1 MRLHRLRF
9 PGALLKRG
17 FWLYAWRIRCGDK
30 EFYYVGRTGDS
41 SSRYAS
47 SPFSRLGRHL
57 DLRPT
62 ATANMLLRH
71 IRRLGLDPEGCD
83 YELLAF
89 GPLFP
94 EQSTL
99 DLHRE
104 RRDIIAPLER
114 ALVELFR
121 TSGHVVV
128 GKHGKV
134 GAPDSA
140 LLMKIKR
147 AFNSEVLVK
156 RQGSRGNTLPR
167 SRHA

>member
-1 MRLHRLRF
+1 MRLHRLTF

-17 FWLYAWRIRCGDK
+17 FWLYAWRIRCGDQ

-41 SSRYAS
+41 SSQYAS

-57 DLRPT
+57 DMRSA

-71 IRRLGLDPEGCD
+71 IRRLGLDPEMCD

-94 EQSTL
+94 EQTTL

-121 TSGHVVV
+121 TQGHLVV
-128 GKHGKV
+128 GKHGRFGTPDRGLLTKV
-134 GAPDSA
+134 T
-140 LLMKIKR
+140 R
-147 AFNSEVLVK
+147 AFNSAVRV
-156 RQGSRGNTLPR
+156 RRRRGETTAR
-167 SRHA
+167 